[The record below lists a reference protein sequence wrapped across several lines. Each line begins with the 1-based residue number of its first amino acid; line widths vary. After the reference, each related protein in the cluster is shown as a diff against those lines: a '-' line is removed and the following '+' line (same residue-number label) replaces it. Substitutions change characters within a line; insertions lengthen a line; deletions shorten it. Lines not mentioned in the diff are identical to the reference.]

1 MRGQFTSV
9 DSFHFSCPLEHPVA
23 LRRTLPSAGALTAAL
38 VVPAAAAA
46 ADTPLSATH
55 NLAMCG
61 QVSIIFNNNS
71 DYDFLADYKVGDQ
84 EGEEDEATGEKI
96 DGGTHDGKPFGPVYT
111 PVDVPAGESVT
122 EVVDVEEDTEVSYRI
137 WRGPENDWY
146 VPCQSVEVAGG
157 ADESDGEDGDKGEGD
172 DGKGDEGGDNGEGD
186 DGKGDDGGDNGK
198 GEDDKP
204 APEDSKPESGDASGS
219 LPVTGGALAGLV
231 AAGVATLGAGGGAL
245 YMSRKRK
252 AAAEA
257 DSDE

>member
-1 MRGQFTSV
+1 M
-9 DSFHFSCPLEHPVA
+9 A
-23 LRRTLPSAGALTAAL
+23 LRRTLTTAGALTAAL
-38 VVPAAAAA
+38 VLPAAGAA

-146 VPCQSVEVAGG
+146 VPWQSVEVAGC
-157 ADESDGEDGDKGEGD
+157 ADDSDDDDDDNGDGEGGDNGEGD